1 MEGGGVKM
9 SNILVQKN
17 PFPSEKCERKKC
29 IICSTKIGN
38 KNQVP
43 CNSSN
48 VGYQLA
54 CETCGSRG
62 IEKVYEGETSRS
74 ARVRGAEHLSNFKG
88 RREDSALHK
97 HKEREHKN
105 EEMEFSMRITR
116 RFKDPLSRQ
125 ANEAVRISERGKN
138 EILNSKNEFH
148 HPPIARISVERSK
161 KRFPD
166 RGPSSASNQI
176 EV

>member
-1 MEGGGVKM
+1 M

-29 IICSTKIGN
+29 IICSSDIGN
-38 KNQVP
+38 KNPIP

-54 CETCGSRG
+54 CETCKSRG
-62 IEKVYEGETSRS
+62 IEMVYEGETGRS
-74 ARVRGAEHLSNFKG
+74 ARIRGAEHLNSFKG
-88 RREDSALHK
+88 GKEDSALHK
-97 HKEREHKN
+97 HKQREHKN
-105 EEMEFSMRITR
+105 EEMEFSMKITK
-116 RFKDPLSRQ
+116 RFRDPLSRQ
-125 ANEAVRISERGKN
+125 ANEAVRISSRGRN

-166 RGPSSASNQI
+166 RGPPPASSK
-176 EV
+176 